1 MNIEE
6 FTEIYSGYTL
16 VINDPNN
23 PTQVNGTTDQ
33 ANNQTDQSNKN
44 TNSSEPINN
53 LTDTASDVQAD
64 NSKTLTNEE
73 MQNIKGKFLQ
83 IIWSG
88 IQAYMTVYG

>member
-1 MNIEE
+1 
-6 FTEIYSGYTL
+6 L
-16 VINDPNN
+16 
-23 PTQVNGTTDQ
+23 TD
-33 ANNQTDQSNKN
+33 
-44 TNSSEPINN
+44 NSS
-53 LTDTASDVQAD
+53 TGVQAD